1 MMITRKTAY
10 GPSLRP
16 KTSRTLRRLAWAM
29 GLHMSTTLE
38 ELIKIMPHL
47 ISSKVV
53 CGACRDR
60 SRCCDCYFKPNNKP
74 ALPKSKLTA
83 HLQKYFTPGKKL
95 ALNKKYLSRK

>member
-1 MMITRKTAY
+1 MLMKNMAY
-10 GPSLRP
+10 GPRLRV

-29 GLHMSTTLE
+29 QLTMSTTLE

-47 ISSKVV
+47 INSKVV
-53 CGACRDR
+53 CSACRDR

-83 HLQKYFTPGKKL
+83 HLQKYFKPGKKL
-95 ALNKKYLSRK
+95 TLKKQYISRI

>member
-1 MMITRKTAY
+1 MLMNNMAY
-10 GPSLRP
+10 GPRLRL

-29 GLHMSTTLE
+29 QLTMSTTLE

-53 CGACRDR
+53 CGSCRDR
-60 SRCCDCYFKPNNKP
+60 SRCGDCYFKPNNKP

-83 HLQKYFTPGKKL
+83 HFQKYFTPGKKL
-95 ALNKKYLSRK
+95 TFKKHYISRI

>member
-1 MMITRKTAY
+1 MLMRKMAY
-10 GPSLRP
+10 GPSLTP

-53 CGACRDR
+53 CSACRDR
-60 SRCCDCYFKPNNKP
+60 SRCCQRSRLFFSMC
-74 ALPKSKLTA
+74 
-83 HLQKYFTPGKKL
+83 LQAG
-95 ALNKKYLSRK
+95 NI

>member
-1 MMITRKTAY
+1 MVITRKTAY

-38 ELIKIMPHL
+38 EIIKIIPHL
-47 ISSKVV
+47 INSKVV
-53 CGACRDR
+53 CSACRDR

-95 ALNKKYLSRK
+95 TLNKKYLSRK

>member
-1 MMITRKTAY
+1 MLMRKTAY

-53 CGACRDR
+53 CSACRDR
-60 SRCCDCYFKPNNKP
+60 SRCSDCYFKPNNKP

-83 HLQKYFTPGKKL
+83 HLRKYFTPGKKL
-95 ALNKKYLSRK
+95 TLNKRYLSRK